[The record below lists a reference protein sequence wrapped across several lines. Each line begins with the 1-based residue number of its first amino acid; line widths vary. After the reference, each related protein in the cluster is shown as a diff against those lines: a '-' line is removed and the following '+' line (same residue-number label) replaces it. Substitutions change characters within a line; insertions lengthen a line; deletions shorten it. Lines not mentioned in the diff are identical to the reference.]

1 MADHLTRLYERTSAT
16 GGLQYAGSRH
26 DDDTLVEAG
35 NIHDTNGTDD
45 PGQDG
50 VVDTL
55 QEVRKD
61 AHRRENDGTQKTAA
75 AAIRRVNKRTE
86 RR

>member
-1 MADHLTRLYERTSAT
+1 MADHLPRLYERNPAT
-16 GGLQYAGSRH
+16 GGLQSAGNRP

-35 NIHDTNGTDD
+35 DIYDTKGPDD

-55 QEVRKD
+55 REVRKD
-61 AHRRENDGTQKTAA
+61 G
-75 AAIRRVNKRTE
+75 RTSQGE
-86 RR
+86 RRHTEDGCSRYTVCR